1 MFPMKIFKLIFLFLM
16 ITLFMSC
23 TANLKVNKIKSK
35 LEPSSNSG
43 RFLSTKYLLKKGNNE
58 IASEIISKSQ
68 NLNLDITL
76 AELNFKSYLING
88 NFEKAKEF
96 KLVAPSKLNQL
107 PMYNLPDFL
116 INLKNEKILNPNDFN
131 FIKNHL
137 PGFNIIFEKLN
148 YIKLLNANDYDHI
161 FIDSKRSSVFHLL
174 IFENTKLENQIHSDM
189 KKINLSLIE
198 NILYLGY
205 LKRKYP
211 KIFEEKIYEF
221 SLKFNYDI
229 KSLKLYF
236 ENEKNRKIQ
245 KNHKFIFANLFS
257 HLSLVLSS
265 QKNIP
270 SSYLKILHEISHYL
284 EPTLGNSNYFLAD
297 LYSNEK
303 NYKIALKKINRID
316 EDSFLYLYSQIKK
329 YKILN
334 FIDKDNSNLFLDS
347 IKDKYPKNS
356 EVLSIIANNY
366 RDQNKC
372 DKAIQI
378 YDELIE
384 RSVNKNNYNYL
395 KAICLEK
402 LDNWEDSKKILIE
415 LISTNPN
422 DAYILN
428 YLSYSMATRNED
440 LPKAKKLISRALKV
454 ENNNGYFLDTL
465 GWIQFKMNDVNKA
478 IRTIQMAI
486 ELEPNNSE
494 IIDHLGDIYYK
505 VGRKKEAIYEW
516 NKALTGNANN
526 KLKKIIKSK
535 LKKYTK

>member
-1 MFPMKIFKLIFLFLM
+1 MKIFNLIFLFLI
-16 ITLFMSC
+16 ITLLMSC
-23 TANLKVNKIKSK
+23 TANLKVNTIKTK
-35 LEPSSNSG
+35 LEQSSNSG
-43 RFLSTKYLLKKGNNE
+43 RFLSTRYLLKKGNND
-58 IASEIISKSQ
+58 IASEIISKSKS
-68 NLNLDITL
+68 LNLDLTL
-76 AELNFKSYLING
+76 AELNFKSYIING
-88 NFEKAKEF
+88 DFEKAEEF
-96 KLVAPSKLNQL
+96 KLVAPFKLDQS
-107 PMYNLPDFL
+107 PMYDLPDFL
-116 INLKNEKILNPNDFN
+116 ISLKNTKNLKPNDFY
-131 FIKNHL
+131 FIKNQL

-148 YIKLLNANDYDHI
+148 YMKLLDANNYDDI
-161 FIDSKRSSVFHLL
+161 FINSKRSNVFHLL
-174 IFENTKLENQIHSDM
+174 IFENTKLENQIYSSM

-229 KSLKLYF
+229 KSLKLHF
-236 ENEKNRKIQ
+236 ENEKNLKIQ
-245 KNHKFIFANLFS
+245 TNHKFIFANLFS

-270 SSYLKILHEISHYL
+270 NSYLKILHEISHYL
-284 EPTLGNSNYFLAD
+284 EPTLGHSNYFLAN
-297 LYSNEK
+297 LYSNEE

-316 EDSFLYLYSQIKK
+316 ENSFLYLHSQIKK
-329 YKILN
+329 YKILKV
-334 FIDKDNSNLFLDS
+334 IDKDNSNLFLDS
-347 IKDKYPKNS
+347 IKEKYPKNS
-356 EVLSIIANNY
+356 EVLFLIANNY

-372 DKAIQI
+372 NKAIKV

-402 LDNWEDSKKILIE
+402 LNKWEDSKKILME
-415 LISTNPN
+415 LITTNPN

-440 LPKAKKLISRALKV
+440 LPKAKKLISKALKID
-454 ENNNGYFLDTL
+454 NNNGFFLDTL
-465 GWIQFKMNDVNKA
+465 GWIQFKMNDIDKA

-516 NKALTGNANN
+516 NKALTGNAND

-535 LKKYTK
+535 LKKYSK